1 MLNQT
6 WATEVT
12 IVKPY
17 IAALRRSKAMLT
29 SEDGRVIGVAGRKSA
44 AVVLE
49 SWMVDSV
56 VVEGVFVVIDSASEL
71 LSCGGQVFSS
81 RVLEPIEVD

>member
-17 IAALRRSKAMLT
+17 LAALRRSKATLT
-29 SEDGRVIGVAGRKSA
+29 SEDGRIMAVAGRKSA
-44 AVVLE
+44 AVV
-49 SWMVDSV
+49 
-56 VVEGVFVVIDSASEL
+56 EGEFVIADSASEL
-71 LSCGGQVFSS
+71 LSCGVRNFSS
-81 RVLEPIEVD
+81 RVREPLEVV